1 MVNLLRRAIE
11 SHRPTGLL
19 LINVNA
25 VVAGPNCTL
34 SFGEARRYFLPP
46 SLFFPTPNRGHEA
59 MAIVDGRPA
68 GRWWG
73 SGRSKKVSVI
83 TRADRARDDAEWAQ
97 AARYYRVALR
107 RNPAQ
112 PAIWIQCGHALK
124 ESGELA
130 EAEKCYLA
138 AISYS
143 REDSDAHLH
152 LGHVLKLQGKK
163 DEAVLAYVKAAAL
176 GAGIDALE
184 GLWTL
189 GLDTINTLLYASN
202 DGASPQKKRTRKNPV
217 KTAQFTYDPIVYSL
231 RDSGIHRELGD
242 LTISA
247 VIPLYNGAKYIVDA
261 IRSVERQTL
270 RPKELIVVDDGS
282 TDKSAALVKALDC
295 DIPLTLLRKKN
306 GGQSSARNH
315 GIRHSKGQF
324 IALLDQDDIWYPHHL
339 EKLAEPFLER
349 RYPCLGWTY
358 SNLDFIAYGRIFAIG
373 YVTTVGVE
381 HPKRSLLRCLGED
394 MHILPS
400 ASLILREAFDKA
412 GGFDERLSGYE
423 DDDLFLRLFCLGYG
437 NVFLDEP
444 LSQWRQHGA
453 NAGGSPRMAKSRMVY
468 MRKLVEAFPDDD
480 MANLHYTRDIIAPR
494 FAASMIDQYCH
505 AIALGDA
512 ELSEATIDHLSPLNR
527 YAPSAVPGFVEQAR
541 SHRDLVTKTG
551 DLAQI
556 AGMNRLLQAL
566 LSLPLS
572 VVQVESPYQSAE

>member
-1 MVNLLRRAIE
+1 MSITR
-11 SHRPTGLL
+11 
-19 LINVNA
+19 
-25 VVAGPNCTL
+25 
-34 SFGEARRYFLPP
+34 F
-46 SLFFPTPNRGHEA
+46 
-59 MAIVDGRPA
+59 
-68 GRWWG
+68 
-73 SGRSKKVSVI
+73 GRSKKVSVI
-83 TRADRARDDAEWAQ
+83 TRADRARDAAQ
-97 AARYYRVALR
+97 WNEAARYYRVALR
-107 RNPAQ
+107 RNPAK
-112 PAIWIQCGHALK
+112 PTIWVQCGHALK
-124 ESGELA
+124 EGGQFA
-130 EAEKCYLA
+130 EAEKCYLT

-143 REDSDAHLH
+143 REDPDAHLH

-163 DEAVLAYVKAAAL
+163 DEAVLAYVRAATL

-189 GLDTINTLLYASN
+189 GLDTVNKLLYASN
-202 DGASPQKKRTRKNPV
+202 DGTSPQEKRTHEKPV
-217 KTAQFTYDPIVYSL
+217 KTVQFTYDPIVYSS
-231 RDSGIHRELGD
+231 RDSEMPRERGD

-247 VIPLYNGAKYIVDA
+247 IIPLYNGAKYIVDA
-261 IRSVERQTL
+261 IQSVERQTL
-270 RPKELIVVDDGS
+270 RPKELIIVDDGS
-282 TDKSAALVKALDC
+282 TDNSAALVKALDC

-315 GIRHSKGQF
+315 GIRRSKGEL

-339 EKLAEPFLER
+339 EKLAEPFLEH
-349 RYPCLGWTY
+349 RYPRLGWTY
-358 SNLDFIAYGRIFAIG
+358 SNLDFIAHGRIISIG

-381 HPKRSLLRCLGED
+381 HPKRSLRRCLGED

-400 ASLILREAFDKA
+400 ASLILREAFDRA

-480 MANLHYTRDIIAPR
+480 MTNLHYTRDIIAPR
-494 FAASMIDQYCH
+494 FAGSMIDQYRH

-527 YAPSAVPGFVEQAR
+527 YAPSAVPGFVELAR

-556 AGMNRLLQAL
+556 AGMNRLLLAL
-566 LSLPLS
+566 LSLPLGAA
-572 VVQVESPYQSAE
+572 QVSTP